1 MDDNGN
7 NQNQMM
13 QGAQDPNNP
22 VQLNDAQNQSQQQ
35 AQVSVGGSPEVA
47 SVEVKTGTD
56 SANSAEVQSSLESG
70 YEQIK
75 AIEKA
80 VEKQAEKAEKP
91 QHIETQQK
99 QQKNEDKR
107 EKKEV
112 PVTVKPKFFGYKP
125 SKKIANDPN
134 YIKSHA
140 GRGDKQDSKTWL
152 LVFLDRLLKKESS

>member
-1 MDDNGN
+1 MDDSGN

-13 QGAQDPNNP
+13 QGAQDPSNP
-22 VQLNDAQNQSQQQ
+22 GQTTGIQNPQQ
-35 AQVSVGGSPEVA
+35 AQVSVGGSPEAA
-47 SVEVKTGTD
+47 SVEIK
-56 SANSAEVQSSLESG
+56 SSNSMSNAESQPNLESG

-91 QHIETQQK
+91 QHVETQQK

-152 LVFLDRLLKKESS
+152 LVFLDRLLKKESA